1 MLASVSSTTARPNTS
16 ILVTFVDVCVTP
28 AEVNSEHGEKFVLVT
43 LFRVGFFIHSLPYGS

>member
-1 MLASVSSTTARPNTS
+1 MLASISSTTARPNTS

-28 AEVNSEHGEKFVLVT
+28 AEVNSEHGDKFVLVT